1 MLPTAE
7 EVQYLHRS
15 DMSRYYQQTKKSPVA
30 SIIFE
35 LLPNIYIHILQPTRT
50 HINPVGSCR
59 RLPAEAVGSHMS
71 SWCTCS
77 TAAADE
83 AKRWKPAS
91 GAHLDLIWFPWSFG
105 RRPELMSSL
114 GPLSVWP
121 RVRTAAGR
129 RRKGYRGTDEFRTVH
144 HVVGDGTLLRADL
157 WFWWSFHRLE
167 MPFCVC
173 LCMCVRVCPRTLK
186 TLFMKQ
192 PIILG
197 QQTIWVTYFPHTL
210 SQT

>member
-15 DMSRYYQQTKKSPVA
+15 DMSRCYQQTNKSPVA

-105 RRPELMSSL
+105 RRPDLMSS
-114 GPLSVWP
+114 P
-121 RVRTAAGR
+121 RTAECVAMGEDGSRPSEEGLPGNRWVQDGASRCR
-129 RRKGYRGTDEFRTVH
+129 RWYTVEGGFM
-144 HVVGDGTLLRADL
+144 VLM
-157 WFWWSFHRLE
+157 RL
-167 MPFCVC
+167 
-173 LCMCVRVCPRTLK
+173 
-186 TLFMKQ
+186 
-192 PIILG
+192 
-197 QQTIWVTYFPHTL
+197 
-210 SQT
+210 S